1 MIFVAK
7 GVFCQIVSEK
17 TTLSGGLYSL
27 KPLSQLSQMGNN
39 SNISPLAHTNNK
51 KGQAM
56 IPLIAADNYSQN
68 FGFFCKKELQLEKV
82 TGVPFKF
89 RLGTVQ
95 YCDWMEGKPNS
106 IKPF

>member
-7 GVFCQIVSEK
+7 GVFCQIITEK
-17 TTLSGGLYSL
+17 MALPGDLYSL
-27 KPLSQLSQMGNN
+27 KPLSQLGNYSNN
-39 SNISPLAHTNNK
+39 SARTPTTNK
-51 KGQAM
+51 KGMA
-56 IPLIAADNYSQN
+56 IVPIITPDFYSQN
-68 FGFFCKKELQLEKV
+68 FGFFCKKELQFEKA
-82 TGVPFKF
+82 TMTPFRF